1 MRLYNKLSKQ
11 FLFVALFFLVLG
23 LGGCSCFKSADDAS
37 NRKFDPNNIPDAVP
51 KTEPLSK
58 YGNPK
63 SYVVRGKRY
72 YVLKNAKGYDKTGLA
87 SWYGTKFHGQ
97 HTSSRESYNMYSM
110 TAASPVLPIP
120 TYVKVTNLRNGRT
133 AIVKVNDRGPFRS
146 DRLIDLSYAA
156 AVKLG
161 YANKGTTRVRVT
173 AIDAAAPSSSL
184 IFAQN
189 NATPSSRS
197 FASNETNPA
206 LVTVTDA
213 QKADRK
219 TPIKATLAKN
229 ASSPLYVQVGSYK
242 SLVSAK
248 KITKKIKKLPK
259 LNHTLVA
266 IKEAN
271 HGDSHVYRVHI
282 GPLQNNNQSRQIVQL
297 LTKNGFQKPLI
308 VAG

>member
-1 MRLYNKLSKQ
+1 MSLSNRFNQ
-11 FLFVALFFLVLG
+11 QLLFGALLFLVLG
-23 LGGCSCFKSADDAS
+23 LSGCSCLRSADNAP
-37 NRKFDPNNIPDAVP
+37 NGKLDPNNIPDAVP
-51 KTEPLSK
+51 RTEPLSK

-63 SYVVRGKRY
+63 SYVVHGKRY
-72 YVLKNAKGYDKTGLA
+72 YVLQNAKGYDKTGLA

-161 YANKGTTRVRVT
+161 YANKGTTQVRVT
-173 AIDAAAPSSSL
+173 VIDATAPSSSL

-189 NATPSSRS
+189 SVTPPASRPLSATK
-197 FASNETNPA
+197 ETNVA
-206 LVTVTDA
+206 LATGT
-213 QKADRK
+213 QKVDYK
-219 TPIKATLAKN
+219 KPIKLASAEN
-229 ASSPLYVQVGSYK
+229 TSSPLYVQVGSYK

-248 KITKKIKKLPK
+248 NMTKKIKQLSKI
-259 LNHTLVA
+259 NHTQVA
-266 IKEAN
+266 IKETN
-271 HGDSHVYRVHI
+271 QGDSPVYRVHI
-282 GPLQNNNQSRQIVQL
+282 GPLKNNDQSQQIVQL
-297 LTKNGFQKPLI
+297 LTKNGFQKPLV